1 MRDLRI
7 DEIGNVYGGN
17 GRGSCRPKRPS
28 NPCGSRG
35 RGSRG
40 KGTRG
45 KGCPTRGKGSRSK
58 GRSKGRC

>member
-1 MRDLRI
+1 MRDLLI

-17 GRGSCRPKRPS
+17 GRGSCRPCRPR
-28 NPCGSRG
+28 NPCGTRG

-40 KGTRG
+40 KGSRG
-45 KGCPTRGKGSRSK
+45 KGSHGKGSRSK